1 MKISHCGDIH
11 VEEDRYFADTAQC
24 LEWFVE
30 DSIRANTDLFVVDG
44 DLTTY
49 KQTIK
54 ERNLWV
60 DSAHPDGQPRPG
72 HPGGG

>member
-11 VEEDRYFADTAQC
+11 IEEDRYFADTTQC

-49 KQTIK
+49 KATIK
-54 ERNLWV
+54 ERRLTNYHMSL
-60 DSAHPDGQPRPG
+60 HPPSNIPE
-72 HPGGG
+72 